1 MKFTQAVN
9 MQVKEITGKDIP
21 KGDETLL
28 KYIAIDTATH
38 IKNYINRAY
47 IPQGLSYLW
56 VNLTTA
62 RYIEV
67 KLSSNAWQ
75 ENELNVPKSIRLGDT
90 TVELTGDDV
99 KTRLTGAIEALRRE
113 DDMKCYRRLK
123 W

>member
-1 MKFTQAVN
+1 MKFTEAVN
-9 MQVKEITGKDIP
+9 MQVRQITGKDVS
-21 KGDETLL
+21 KEDTTLL
-28 KYIAIDTATH
+28 KYISLDVETH
-38 IKNYINRAY
+38 IKNFINY
-47 IPQGLSYLW
+47 SCVPNGLSYVW

-75 ENELNVPKSIRLGDT
+75 DNELNVPKSIRLGDT

-99 KTRLTGAIEALRRE
+99 KTRLMGAIEALRRE

>member
-1 MKFTQAVN
+1 MKFTEAVN
-9 MQVKEITGKDIP
+9 MQVRQITGKDIS
-21 KGDETLL
+21 KEDTTLL
-28 KYIAIDTATH
+28 KYISLDAETH
-38 IKNYINRAY
+38 IKNFINRAY

>member
-1 MKFTQAVN
+1 MKFTEAVN
-9 MQVKEITGKDIP
+9 MQVRQITGKDIS
-21 KGDETLL
+21 KEDTTLL
-28 KYIAIDTATH
+28 KYISLDAETH
-38 IKNYINRAY
+38 IKNFINHSCV
-47 IPQGLSYLW
+47 PKGLSYVW

-99 KTRLTGAIEALRRE
+99 KTRLMGAIEALRRE

>member
-1 MKFTQAVN
+1 MKFTEAVN
-9 MQVKEITGKDIP
+9 MQVRQITGKDVS
-21 KGDETLL
+21 KEDTTLL
-28 KYIAIDTATH
+28 KYISLDVETH
-38 IKNYINRAY
+38 IKNFINHSCV
-47 IPQGLSYLW
+47 PNGLSYVW

-75 ENELNVPKSIRLGDT
+75 DNELNVPKSIRLGDT

-99 KTRLTGAIEALRRE
+99 KARLMGAIEALRRE